1 MDMINRYYKMAIF
14 NSVVLT
20 LLALST
26 LPNCRDAGNFAIAMV
41 CFLIAATLAI
51 LAIMS
56 PNFRDDPPKYEDLQK
71 MMRGF
76 YFRVFQK

>member
-1 MDMINRYYKMAIF
+1 MINRGYKMAIY

-26 LPNCRDAGNFAIAMV
+26 LPNCRDAANFAIAMV

-51 LAIMS
+51 LS
-56 PNFRDDPPKYEDLQK
+56 PNFKDAPPTLEQVRAMTREMY
-71 MMRGF
+71 RRF
-76 YFRVFQK
+76 FA